1 MPKRKKSLNRPAKRL
16 DTVLGRRGRGRPPKM
31 LATEVF
37 GRARNYEWILELLW
51 EPLREPLLHA
61 QTEEEIIKA
70 FTENAGSYARE
81 FVPALA
87 PLILQVLRDRRFPK
101 RDPKPRKGRL
111 KPRKLKPNPRIVFL
125 ADSLAGRGSISP
137 RRSRDVCARE
147 RAKERTKSKHRILR
161 WEYYIECSCGYRGPA
176 RSNACRKC
184 GAQIPPSL
192 GPLLSPG
199 LY

>member
-1 MPKRKKSLNRPAKRL
+1 MPKRKKAAKRPAKPL

-37 GRARNYEWILELLW
+37 GRAQNYQWILEQLW
-51 EPLREPLLHA
+51 KSLREPLLQA
-61 QTEEEIIKA
+61 RTEEEIIRA
-70 FTENAGSYARE
+70 LTENAGSYARE

-101 RDPKPRKGRL
+101 RDPKPRKGTV
-111 KPRKLKPNPRIVFL
+111 KPRKPKPNPRIVFL

-147 RAKERTKSKHRILR
+147 RAKEHAKPKHRILR
-161 WEYYIECSCGYRGPA
+161 WEYYIECSCGYKGPA
-176 RSNACRKC
+176 RDSACRRC

-199 LY
+199 LH